1 MFTYPDNVQSITTR
15 NSATR
20 NTAGVASNH
29 TVLGIKK
36 MRLLCGISWLSL
48 ALVLG
53 ACGTNKNADKKLIPE
68 TELDRIVE
76 QQRAQK
82 NVAPAVPA
90 DVNKTLLDNQTLNT
104 AGVNR
109 SAYDRFDVSVR
120 NVAAKDFFLGLVNG
134 TGVNVVVHP
143 EVSGSVTLDLKNV
156 TVDEVLRVTR
166 DIYGYEYKK
175 DRGIYTIYANALR
188 TEVFQIN
195 YLDVQRVGVS
205 DTSVMIGRSQSTGN
219 NNSGGG
225 NSNFGGGSSDTANL
239 LGMIESAQQ
248 QQTGRSGSSLTP
260 GSRVQTLN
268 RTDFWASLEQ
278 TVVSM
283 IGGETESRKVMVT
296 PQAGMVVVTA
306 MPHELSAV
314 RDFLER
320 SELSIKRQV
329 ILEAK
334 ILEVRLSEGFEAG
347 VNWGAISGQIT
358 AAKNLQDGFALN
370 TDGSAETAEF
380 RPLIRNNVYQDAEGN
395 LQNLEVP
402 VREAVGGTV
411 AGLIQVGDITKLL
424 SLLETQG
431 TVQVLSSPRVSTVNN
446 QKAVIRVGSDE
457 YFVTGI
463 SSSQT
468 SNAATTTSTPNIEL
482 SSFFSGIS
490 LDVTPQ
496 ISERGEV
503 ILHIHPVVSE
513 VTDQQKVFT
522 VGSEQFSL
530 PLALRGVRESDS
542 IVKAAN
548 GQVIVLGGLMTE
560 STNNVDGKRPLL
572 GDIPVLNSL
581 FKTKNK
587 AKSKTELVIL
597 LRPIVVD
604 DKTWDAQLN
613 EAQNS
618 MQRIG
623 ESYRNN

>member
-1 MFTYPDNVQSITTR
+1 MFTNP
-15 NSATR
+15 
-20 NTAGVASNH
+20 
-29 TVLGIKK
+29 KK
-36 MRLLCGISWLSL
+36 ISG
-48 ALVLG
+48 LVLTAFMLS
-53 ACGTNKNADKKLIPE
+53 ACSSTDTSDQRLVTETAMDQVVEKQREQNAAAKTIPPE
-68 TELDRIVE
+68 
-76 QQRAQK
+76 
-82 NVAPAVPA
+82 
-90 DVNKTLLDNQTLNT
+90 VNKALLDNRTLT
-104 AGVNR
+104 SG
-109 SAYDRFDVSVR
+109 SAAKNHYERFDVSVR

-143 EVSGSVTLDLKNV
+143 DVNGAVTLDLKNV
-156 TVDEVLRVTR
+156 TVDDVLRVTR

-175 DRGIYTIYANALR
+175 DRGIYTIYANAMR

-205 DTSVMIGRSQSTGN
+205 DTSVMIGRAQASGSN
-219 NNSGGG
+219 SNSGGG
-225 NSNFGGGSSDTANL
+225 NSGGNSGGNDNANL
-239 LGMIESAQQ
+239 LGMIESAGQ
-248 QQTGRSGSSLTP
+248 GENRGGGSALTP

-268 RTDFWASLEQ
+268 RTDFWSSLEK
-278 TVVSM
+278 TVVSI
-283 IGGETESRKVMVT
+283 IGGETEDRSVMIT
-296 PQAGMVVVTA
+296 PQAGMVVVKA

-314 RDFLER
+314 RTFLER

-334 ILEVRLSEGFEAG
+334 ILEVRLNEGFEAG
-347 VNWGAISGQIT
+347 VNWGAISGQIS
-358 AAKNLQDGFALN
+358 AAKNLRDGFNLN
-370 TDGSAETAEF
+370 TDGTSPVDDFRDLTITRIFTNPDGTREVISTEGRET
-380 RPLIRNNVYQDAEGN
+380 I
-395 LQNLEVP
+395 
-402 VREAVGGTV
+402 GGTV
-411 AGLIQVGDITKLL
+411 AGLIQVTDITKLL

-431 TVQVLSSPRVSTVNN
+431 SVQVLSSPRVSTVNN

-463 SSSQT
+463 SSNQT
-468 SNAATTTSTPNIEL
+468 SNAATTTNTPNIEL

-496 ISERGEV
+496 ISETGEV

-522 VGSEQFSL
+522 VGDQEFAL

-560 STNNVDGKRPLL
+560 LTNNVDGKRPLL
-572 GDIPVLNSL
+572 GDIPGINAL
-581 FKTKNK
+581 FRTKNK
-587 AKSKTELVIL
+587 RKSKTELVIL

-613 EAQNS
+613 DVQGS
-618 MQRIG
+618 MQRMG
-623 ESYRNN
+623 DAYRSQ

>member
-1 MFTYPDNVQSITTR
+1 MFTHPEIN
-15 NSATR
+15 
-20 NTAGVASNH
+20 
-29 TVLGIKK
+29 K
-36 MRLLCGISWLSL
+36 RLFQCSLLSL
-48 ALVLG
+48 AILLS
-53 ACGTNKNADKKLIPE
+53 ACSTHKNADKRLLGE
-68 TELDRIVE
+68 DVLDQAASKQATRDN
-76 QQRAQK
+76 QTSS
-82 NVAPAVPA
+82 VPA
-90 DVNKTLLDNQTLNT
+90 EVNKALLDNQSLS
-104 AGVNR
+104 APASKG
-109 SAYDRFDVSVR
+109 AYDRFDVSVR
-120 NVAAKDFFLGLVNG
+120 NVPAKDFFLGLVNG

-143 EVSGSVTLDLKNV
+143 QVTGNVTLDLKNV
-156 TVDEVLRVTR
+156 TVDDVLRVTR
-166 DIYGYEYKK
+166 DIYGYEYRH

-205 DTSVMIGRSQSTGN
+205 DTSVLLGRSQSSNNNNT
-219 NNSGGG
+219 NNSGN
-225 NSNFGGGSSDTANL
+225 NSANAGDTANL
-239 LGMIESAQQ
+239 LGMIENAQQ
-248 QQTGRSGSSLTP
+248 QQNNRTSSGLAP

-268 RTDFWASLEQ
+268 RTDFWRSLEK
-278 TVVSM
+278 TVTSI
-283 IGGETESRKVMVT
+283 IGGETEDRKVMVT

-314 RDFLER
+314 RNFLER
-320 SELSIKRQV
+320 SELSVKRQV

-334 ILEVRLSEGFEAG
+334 IIEVRLNEGFEAG
-347 VNWGAISGQIT
+347 VNWSAISGQMGYAYASGTGTKTINSQQT
-358 AAKNLQDGFALN
+358 LTLDENYNSL
-370 TDGSAETAEF
+370 
-380 RPLIRNNVYQDAEGN
+380 
-395 LQNLEVP
+395 
-402 VREAVGGTV
+402 GGTRV
-411 AGLIQVGDITKLL
+411 DSESYEIGPDNLFSSIIRVNDITKVL

-446 QKAVIRVGSDE
+446 QKAMIRVGSDE

-463 SSSQT
+463 SSNQT

-513 VTDQQKVFT
+513 VQDQQKIFT
-522 VGSEQFSL
+522 VGSEEFAL

-560 STNNVDGKRPLL
+560 SSNNVDGKRPLL
-572 GDIPVLNSL
+572 GDIPLVNAL

-587 AKSKTELVIL
+587 SRSKTELVIL

-604 DKTWDAQLN
+604 DKTWDEQLT

-618 MQRIG
+618 MRAMG
-623 ESYRNN
+623 DTYRKQ

>member
-1 MFTYPDNVQSITTR
+1 MFTHPKTP
-15 NSATR
+15 
-20 NTAGVASNH
+20 
-29 TVLGIKK
+29 K
-36 MRLLCGISWLSL
+36 RLFQCSLLSL
-48 ALVLG
+48 AIILS
-53 ACGTNKNADKKLIPE
+53 ACSTNKNADKRLLSE
-68 TELDRIVE
+68 DVLDQTVS
-76 QQRAQK
+76 QQAARTNQP
-82 NVAPAVPA
+82 NNVPA
-90 DVNKTLLDNQTLNT
+90 EVNKALLDNQSLN
-104 AGVNR
+104 AP
-109 SAYDRFDVSVR
+109 SAKGSYDRFDVSVS
-120 NVAAKDFFLGLVNG
+120 NVAARDFFLGLVNG

-143 EVSGSVTLDLKNV
+143 EVTGSVTLDLKNV
-156 TVDEVLRVTR
+156 TVDDVLRVTR
-166 DIYGYEYKK
+166 DIYGYEYRK

-205 DTSVMIGRSQSTGN
+205 DTSVMIGRAQTSGN
-219 NNSGGG
+219 NNSNNSGG
-225 NSNFGGGSSDTANL
+225 NSGGSNDTANL

-248 QQTGRSGSSLTP
+248 QRSNRNSSGLTP
-260 GSRVQTLN
+260 GSRVQTMN
-268 RTDFWASLEQ
+268 RTDFWASLEK
-278 TVVSM
+278 TVTSI
-283 IGGETESRKVMVT
+283 IGGETESRQVMVT

-320 SELSIKRQV
+320 SELSVKRQV

-334 ILEVRLSEGFEAG
+334 IIEVRLSEGFEAG

-358 AAKNLQDGFALN
+358 AAKNLQDGFDLN
-370 TDGSAETAEF
+370 TDGSTEVGEF
-380 RPLIRNNVYQDAEGN
+380 RELIRNNIYTDSDGN

-402 VREAVGGTV
+402 VRERVGGTI

-446 QKAVIRVGSDE
+446 QKAMIRVGSDE

-463 SSSQT
+463 SNNQT
-468 SNAATTTSTPNIEL
+468 SNAATTTSTPSIEL

-522 VGSEQFSL
+522 VGNEQFSL

-572 GDIPVLNSL
+572 GDIPVLNAL
-581 FKTKNK
+581 FKTKSK

-604 DKTWDAQLN
+604 DKTWDEQLT

-618 MQRIG
+618 MRTMG
-623 ESYRNN
+623 DTYRSQ